1 MRLLVRATT
10 IRAPTGPPL
19 PRIYGLG
26 RDRDS
31 GSATA
36 SPDLQ
41 LSASGNDSDRG
52 SAEWTDPS
60 TETARGR
67 DNDRGLATF
76 LANGGINYGRDNDI
90 GYATVRRVFPGTDND
105 RGRASARFGARG
117 TDNDRGQATA
127 SSAIAYA
134 WQRTM
139 ILERHDDLSA
149 NVMADYPYR
158 FTLTGTWL
166 KQSNLTGGRIQNANA
181 YDLIFETTAAT
192 PVRLDHEIDSY
203 DGTAGTIY
211 VAVRIPSWNRT
222 VDQYRFR
229 MRYGATL

>member
-36 SPDLQ
+36 TIDLQ

-52 SAEWTDPS
+52 SAEWSDPS

-67 DNDRGLATF
+67 DNDRGSATF
-76 LANGGINYGRDNDI
+76 LFNSGASRGTDNDS
-90 GYATVRRVFPGTDND
+90 GSATVRRVFPGTDND

-127 SSAIAYA
+127 SNAIAYE
-134 WQRTM
+134 WQRTL
-139 ILERHDDLSA
+139 IIERQADVGADT
-149 NVMADYPYR
+149 MADYPFR
-158 FTLTGTWL
+158 FTLTGAWL
-166 KQSNLTGGRIQNANA
+166 KQANLTGGRIRNANA
-181 YDLIFETTAAT
+181 LDLIVETTAAT

-203 DGTAGTIY
+203 DGTNGIIY
-211 VAVRIPSWNRT
+211 LTVRIPSWNRT
-222 VDQYRFR
+222 VDQVRIR
-229 MRYGATL
+229 LRYGATL